1 MAEAKEVSTPSEQA
15 FEQLDQYAEKSLQ
28 TAGYSDLLAEM
39 PPQVERGVI
48 YLIGLAV
55 LVTACLLY
63 FGKVHVVVAGKGKI
77 LPEGDV
83 LTVQSLQSGVVNA
96 VLARP
101 GDRLPAGAPIV
112 RLDVSERGM
121 NLADLKRKLE
131 IDQNQLVTMR
141 EAAVQ
146 LNRILAD
153 PDRGLSDRRPGAA
166 LTGTAMQVTN
176 NLENALM
183 RLESARQDLNRLPER
198 KKLQQREID
207 LVREKITLLERNQ
220 KNEKAALAAE
230 ETALVQKKAQL
241 QSFRGLAEKQLISP
255 VEMSAEEEKYR
266 AAENALTAQRNRIGQ
281 QDIEISNESLHLS
294 DLSAKLQSMQTETE
308 AAHRSAQVN
317 HSQAL
322 AAIRQERENLRVQI
336 QQTEAGLE
344 ADRGKIGLAESQL
357 SLSTIQM
364 PVAGTIV
371 ELKVKNRGDL
381 VSTGPI
387 AAVVPEGVPLVV
399 EAEVPNK
406 DIGFVKVGLA
416 ARIKVDAYPSQQFG
430 TVPAQVTR
438 VLQSMSGA
446 NFLVLLRLL
455 DTKLGTKGNEVYLFP
470 GLTVEAELLTSKQ
483 RMWNLLLS
491 PESAQKGGA
500 SK

>member
-1 MAEAKEVSTPSEQA
+1 MAETTEVSAPSEQA
-15 FEQLDQYAEKSLQ
+15 FRQLDQFAEKSLQ
-28 TAGYSDLLAEM
+28 TSGYSDLLAEM

-48 YLIGLAV
+48 YLIGFAV

-63 FGKVHVVVAGKGKI
+63 FGKVHVVVTGKGKI
-77 LPEGDV
+77 TPEGDV
-83 LTVQSLQSGVVNA
+83 IMVQSLQSGVVNA
-96 VLARP
+96 VLAHP
-101 GDRLPAGAPIV
+101 GDRLPAGAPIL

-121 NLADLKRKLE
+121 NLADLKRRLE
-131 IDQNQLVTMR
+131 IDQNQLATMR
-141 EAAVQ
+141 EASAQ
-146 LNRILAD
+146 LDRMLAD
-153 PDRGLSDRRPGAA
+153 PDRGLTERRPGAA
-166 LTGTAMQVTN
+166 LTGAAMQVTN
-176 NLENALM
+176 NLENTRM
-183 RLESARQDLNRLPER
+183 RLESARKDLERLPER
-198 KKLQQREID
+198 RKLQQREID
-207 LVREKITLLERNQ
+207 LVREKIALLEKNQ

-230 ETALVQKKAQL
+230 EAAMVQKKAQL
-241 QSFRGLAEKQLISP
+241 QSFRGLAAKQLISP
-255 VEMSAEEEKYR
+255 VEMSAEEGKYR

-281 QDIEISNESLHLS
+281 QDIDVSNETLRLS
-294 DLSAKLQSMQTETE
+294 DLSAKLQSTQTETE
-308 AAHRSAQVN
+308 SGYRSAQVN

-336 QQTEAGLE
+336 QQAEATME
-344 ADRGKIGLAESQL
+344 ANRGKVRLGESEL

-371 ELKVKNRGDL
+371 ELKVKNTGDL
-381 VSTGPI
+381 VSTGPV

-399 EAEVPNK
+399 QAEVPNK
-406 DIGFVKVGLA
+406 DIGFVKAGLD
-416 ARIKVDAYPSQQFG
+416 ARIKVDAFPSQQFG
-430 TVPAQVTR
+430 TVPARVTR
-438 VLQSMSGA
+438 VLPSMSSG
-446 NFLVLLRLL
+446 NFSVMLRLL